1 MRKHAIRYT
10 ATGVVAVILV
20 VALTIMINWLG
31 ARHWKRADWTSS
43 HIYTL
48 SSKTRNIL
56 KNLKKDIRVVV
67 FMTPRSA
74 LYEQVHELLTRYAS
88 ASGKIKVEYIDPDR
102 EPLKTRELAKQ
113 FGVSTA
119 NTVVFVLGKRTKY
132 VTSNQ
137 LADFDYSG
145 LQMGHAPKMKAF
157 KGEEQFTSAIL
168 SLVAPHVPKVYFVT
182 GHGEAALSGGMRGRS
197 LAVLD
202 RALKREDMKSADTS
216 LMSGTVPKDADVL
229 AILGP
234 TAPFTATEI
243 TTLNRYLSSGGRLLV
258 CLDPLISRDATM
270 QHTRLE
276 PFLKAH
282 GVEVQDDLVIDPS
295 HRLPFFDLSAVY
307 LTDFGPHPITKG
319 LTGMAVLF
327 PVTRSVKPVG
337 GTGWRASTLVSTSD
351 KGWGETNLAQLLA
364 GKPVSRGP
372 KDVKGPVAVG
382 VAVQGA
388 KGKKFRLVVFGDSDF
403 LTDAQIANAG
413 NLNLAL
419 NTFNWLANRTHALG
433 IAPRSVEQV
442 NLFLTRSQVR
452 MIVLITL
459 LGMPFAA
466 ILIGIFVWRRRR
478 H

>member
-10 ATGVVAVILV
+10 ATGLVAVILV
-20 VALTIMINWLG
+20 LALTIMVNWLG

-56 KNLKKDIRVVV
+56 KSLKKDIRVVV
-67 FMTPRSA
+67 FMTPRSGM
-74 LYEQVHELLTRYAS
+74 YDQVHELLARYAS
-88 ASGKIKVEYIDPDR
+88 ASDKIKVEYIDPDR

-145 LQMGHAPKMKAF
+145 VQMGRAPKMKAF

-168 SLVAPHVPKVYFVT
+168 SLVAPHVPKIYFIT
-182 GHGEAALSGGMRGRS
+182 GHGEASLSADVRGRS
-197 LAVLD
+197 LGVL
-202 RALKREDMKSADTS
+202 RQALKREDMKAAEASI
-216 LMSGTVPKDADVL
+216 LSGTIPKNADVL

-234 TAPFTATEI
+234 TAPYTPVEI
-243 TTLNRYLSSGGRLLV
+243 KALNGYLSAGGRLLV
-258 CLDPLISRDATM
+258 CLDPLINRDGTM
-270 QHTRLE
+270 EHTRLE

-282 GVEVQDDLVIDPS
+282 GAEVQDDLVIDPS

-307 LTDFGPHPITKG
+307 LTDFGSHPITKG

-327 PVTRSVKPVG
+327 PVTRSVKPVRG
-337 GTGWRASTLVSTSD
+337 AGWRASTLVSTSA
-351 KGWGETNLAQLLA
+351 KGWGETNLGQLLA
-364 GKPVSRGP
+364 GKPVSLDAR
-372 KDVKGPVAVG
+372 DIKGPVAVG
-382 VAVQGA
+382 VAVEGT
-388 KGKKFRLVVFGDSDF
+388 KGKKFRLVVYGDSDF
-403 LTDAQIANAG
+403 LTDAQVANAG

-419 NTFNWLANRTHALG
+419 NTFNWLASREQLLG

-442 NLFLTRSQVR
+442 SLFLTRSQIR
-452 MIVLITL
+452 TIVLLTL

-466 ILIGIFVWRRRR
+466 ILLGIIVWRRRR